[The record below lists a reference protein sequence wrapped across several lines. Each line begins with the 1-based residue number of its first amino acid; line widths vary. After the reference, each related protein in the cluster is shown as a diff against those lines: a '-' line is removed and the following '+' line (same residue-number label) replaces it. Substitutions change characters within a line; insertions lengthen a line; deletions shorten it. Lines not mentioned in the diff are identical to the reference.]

1 MLSLTDLRSEKRKRR
16 IIRALYRISDLNVEI
31 KTNSPSF
38 AENIRRYEVDYQADP
53 NITLE
58 MSDDRMIEMMEEYE
72 GMTAD
77 KVESLYMATL
87 YSWAIFD
94 FNGFPIRAV
103 GVENDG
109 ECTLF
114 AAPDDSSIDLSVM
127 IPRDKAFV
135 YYYPGIRMQ
144 DDDYYVF
151 DTPFGDLGGK
161 SVTGKKLVLKSIVF
175 VDSRRFDSL
184 RAIDAKD
191 FVPLFMHAVSQ
202 NVRQERTKHTLFIL
216 ERVMHRVK
224 FFGVGDVNDLDFILE
239 RV

>member
-1 MLSLTDLRSEKRKRR
+1 M
-16 IIRALYRISDLNVEI
+16 ALYRISDLNVEI
-31 KTNSPSF
+31 KTNSPSL
-38 AENIRRYEVDYQADP
+38 AESIPRYAVDYQVAP

-58 MSDDRMIEMMEEYE
+58 MSDDRLLEMMEEYE

-77 KVESLYMATL
+77 KVEALYMATL

-114 AAPDDSSIDLSVM
+114 AAPDDSSIDLARM

-135 YYYPGIRMQ
+135 YHYPGVRMQ

-151 DTPFGDLGGK
+151 DTPFGDLGTA
-161 SVTGKKLVLKSIVF
+161 SVTGKKLRLRSIVF
-175 VDSRRFDSL
+175 VDSNRFDSL
-184 RAIDAKD
+184 RAIEAKD

-224 FFGVGDVNDLDFILE
+224 FFGVGDVNDMDFILE

>member
-1 MLSLTDLRSEKRKRR
+1 M
-16 IIRALYRISDLNVEI
+16 ALYRISDLNVEI

-58 MSDDRMIEMMEEYE
+58 MSDDRLIEMMEEYE

-77 KVESLYMATL
+77 KVEALYMATL

-114 AAPDDSSIDLSVM
+114 AAPDDSSIDLARM
-127 IPRDKAFV
+127 IPRDRAFV

-151 DTPFGDLGGK
+151 DTPFGDLGAD
-161 SVTGKKLVLKSIVF
+161 SVTGKKLKLRSIVF
-175 VDSRRFDSL
+175 VDSVRFDSL
-184 RAIDAKD
+184 RAIEAKD

-224 FFGVGDVNDLDFILE
+224 FFGVGDVNDIDFILE

>member
-1 MLSLTDLRSEKRKRR
+1 M
-16 IIRALYRISDLNVEI
+16 ALYRISDLNIDI
-31 KTNSPSF
+31 KTNSPTL
-38 AENIRRYEVDYQADP
+38 AENIKRYEVTYKATP

-58 MSDDRMIEMMEEYE
+58 MSDDRLLEMMEEYE

-77 KVESLYMATL
+77 AVESLYMATL

-94 FNGFPIRAV
+94 FNGFPIRAI

-114 AAPDDSSIDLSVM
+114 AAPNDNTTALNLL
-127 IPRDKAFV
+127 IPRDKVFV
-135 YYYPGIRMQ
+135 YDYPGIRMQ
-144 DDDYYVF
+144 DDDYFVF
-151 DTPFGDLGGK
+151 DTPFGDYGK
-161 SVTGKKLVLKSIVF
+161 LSLTGKKLKLKSIVF
-175 VDSRRFDSL
+175 VDRDRFDSL
-184 RAIDAKD
+184 REIEAKD
-191 FVPLFMHAVSQ
+191 FVPLFMRAVSQ

-224 FFGVGDVNDLDFILE
+224 FFGVGDVNDFDFIIE